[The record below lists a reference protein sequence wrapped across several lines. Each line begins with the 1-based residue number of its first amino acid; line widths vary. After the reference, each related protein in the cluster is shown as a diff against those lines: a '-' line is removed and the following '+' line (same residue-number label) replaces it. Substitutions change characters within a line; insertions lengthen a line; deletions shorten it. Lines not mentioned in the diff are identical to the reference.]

1 MIEEFDR
8 VRIIPLEKTGVVV
21 DIRNTTKKFYLV
33 ELDDDSSL
41 FDCIEQDI
49 VLCSTE
55 KNNAQAATGTE

>member
-33 ELDDDSSL
+33 ELDDDNSL
-41 FDCIEQDI
+41 CDCIEQDI

>member
-33 ELDDDSSL
+33 ELDDDNSL

-49 VLCSTE
+49 GLCSTE

>member
-33 ELDDDSSL
+33 ELDDDNSL

-49 VLCSTE
+49 VLCRTE